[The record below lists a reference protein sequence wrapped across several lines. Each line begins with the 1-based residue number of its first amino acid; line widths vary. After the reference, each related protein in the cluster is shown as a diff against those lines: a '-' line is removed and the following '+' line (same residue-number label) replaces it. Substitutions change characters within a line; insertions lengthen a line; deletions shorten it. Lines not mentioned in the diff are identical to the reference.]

1 MEQTYRQR
9 TAQDHKAELD
19 QILSSYK
26 VMILNYCDVIFVN
39 SLKTRDAR
47 VYLLFLECLSLGK
60 KWQLFFK
67 WQVPHPTY
75 FGKTLHY
82 ICLTY

>member
-26 VMILNYCDVIFVN
+26 VSKVIKENLKIYDLHHVYMRMWCLYKLILQC
-39 SLKTRDAR
+39 
-47 VYLLFLECLSLGK
+47 
-60 KWQLFFK
+60 
-67 WQVPHPTY
+67 
-75 FGKTLHY
+75 
-82 ICLTY
+82 